1 MEINLIIIGLLLL
14 AIGYFVGVKKM
25 TWLLS
30 GFNERRVKDKE
41 RLANLVGGVQILLG
55 VTLIIGGLVGVHSEE
70 YLVIASVVILLG
82 LLVYVN
88 IKMVK

>member
-1 MEINLIIIGLLLL
+1 MNINLIIIGLLLL
-14 AIGYFVGVKKM
+14 TIGYFVGVKKM

-41 RLANLVGGVQILLG
+41 KLANLVGGAQILIG
-55 VTLIIGGLVGVHSEE
+55 AMLIIGGFVDVHPEE
-70 YLVIASVVILLG
+70 YLVIAGVVILLG

-88 IKMVK
+88 IKMVE

>member
-1 MEINLIIIGLLLL
+1 MNINLIIIGLLILVV
-14 AIGYFVGVKKM
+14 GYFVGVKKM

-41 RLANLVGGVQILLG
+41 RLANLVGGTQILMG
-55 VTLIIGGLVGVHSEE
+55 GILIIGGMVDVQPEE

-88 IKMVK
+88 SKMVE

>member
-1 MEINLIIIGLLLL
+1 MNINLIIIGLLIL

-41 RLANLVGGVQILLG
+41 RLANLVGGTQILMG
-55 VTLIIGGLVGVHSEE
+55 AILIIGGLVGVQPEE
-70 YLVIASVVILLG
+70 YLVIACVVILLG
-82 LLVYVN
+82 LLIYVN
-88 IKMVK
+88 SKMVE

>member
-1 MEINLIIIGLLLL
+1 MKINLIIIGLLLL

-41 RLANLVGGVQILLG
+41 RLANLVGGTQMLLG
-55 VTLIIGGLVGVHSEE
+55 ATLIIGGLVGVQPEE

-88 IKMVK
+88 SKMVE

>member
-1 MEINLIIIGLLLL
+1 MKINLMIIGLLLL

-41 RLANLVGGVQILLG
+41 KLANLVGGAQILLG
-55 VTLIIGGLVGVHSEE
+55 AMLIIGGLVGVHPEE
-70 YLVIASVVILLG
+70 YLIIASVVILLG

-88 IKMVK
+88 YKMVE